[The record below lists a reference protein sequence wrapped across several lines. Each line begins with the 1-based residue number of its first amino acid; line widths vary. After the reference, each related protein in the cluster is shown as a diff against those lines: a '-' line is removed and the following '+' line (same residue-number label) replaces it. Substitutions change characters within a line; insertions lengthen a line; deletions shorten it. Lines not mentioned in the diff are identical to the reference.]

1 MGTERRKFSAPT
13 YQGQLEDKVLLQCPH
28 FSRHRD
34 GVSGHPLSRGRSE
47 NPDWEGGRE
56 WGFGRRPKVPA
67 GWAGW
72 VGWVEPPLALEGA
85 PCRGIM
91 DLLSRKSTL
100 RAQGSHLNS
109 LNSWPPPALQLRFF
123 HYRQQRV
130 SSYLPLL
137 LPPGPRQEGWAK

>member
-1 MGTERRKFSAPT
+1 M
-13 YQGQLEDKVLLQCPH
+13 
-28 FSRHRD
+28 
-34 GVSGHPLSRGRSE
+34 SGHPLSRGRSE
-47 NPDWEGGRE
+47 NPGWEGGGRE

-72 VGWVEPPLALEGA
+72 VEPPLALEGA

-91 DLLSRKSTL
+91 NLLSRKSTL

-109 LNSWPPPALQLRFF
+109 LNSWPPPALPLRFF
-123 HYRQQRV
+123 HYRHQRV

-137 LPPGPRQEGWAK
+137 LPPGLRQEGWAA